1 MIYFIIN
8 SVINF
13 IINLYNKYLFYYNIM
28 YTQTFYNLHRTLT
41 NERTRTVVTF
51 ISNNFEIF

>member
-13 IINLYNKYLFYYNIM
+13 IINLYNKYLFYYNIIH
-28 YTQTFYNLHRTLT
+28 TQNFDYLDRPST
-41 NERTRTVVTF
+41 NERTRTAVTF
-51 ISNNFEIF
+51 LSNNFEIF